1 MRRSFSRG
9 FTLVE
14 LLVVIAIIGTLAALL
29 LPAVQG
35 AREQARRAGC
45 MNNLHNL
52 ALACQQYHNNN
63 GSFPSG
69 WICLGGAPKVDLS
82 NDTVAYA
89 EGWGW
94 GALLLPYIEQKNL
107 HTQLSVTGNVRAGN
121 HASLYM
127 RLADIAGTSVLGDI
141 GPSGPDPTFLDS
153 ITTIGLKIY
162 MCPSDTGFTGRGQVD
177 PARAFVAGSGSTAAG
192 GNISVGLSNY
202 VGVAGH
208 RFVSGSVRN
217 TGIFYGNSYTR
228 DADIIDGLSNTAM
241 FGERETQICHS
252 GTWLGVENPAGIPFG
267 GQGSNGFSHVA
278 GYSWPKLNTG
288 AVDQQGQSIFW
299 NGCGA
304 GFSSNHPGGALFAF
318 ADGGVRY
325 VVNGIN
331 WNYQPGTG
339 PGLPPTDA
347 LNHKNQFNGTYQAM
361 MSVND
366 KIPPGSLNQ

>member
-69 WICLGGAPKVDLS
+69 WICLGGSTPQALS
-82 NDTVAYA
+82 NDSAPYV

-94 GALLLPYIEQKNL
+94 GALLLPYLEQKNL
-107 HTQLSVTGNVRAGN
+107 HTQLGVTGNVRSGN
-121 HASLYM
+121 RASLYM
-127 RLADIAGTSVLGDI
+127 RLMDINNM
-141 GPSGPDPTFLDS
+141 PDPTFLDS

-177 PARAFVAGSGSTAAG
+177 GTRAFDGSGSGTQVAMQSQLLNGSPINVA
-192 GNISVGLSNY
+192 ISNY
-202 VGVAGH
+202 IGVAGH

-217 TGIFYGNSYTR
+217 TGVFYGNSYTR

-252 GTWLGVENPAGIPFG
+252 GTWVGVENPAGIPTS
-267 GQGSNGFSHVA
+267 GSGSGSGFSHVT

-288 AVDQQGQSIFW
+288 ATDSQGNSIFW

-304 GFSSNHPGGALFAF
+304 GFSSNHPGGALSLLQTA
-318 ADGGVRY
+318 ASATLSTAST
-325 VVNGIN
+325 
-331 WNYQPGTG
+331 GTI
-339 PGLPPTDA
+339 
-347 LNHKNQFNGTYQAM
+347 
-361 MSVND
+361 SR
-366 KIPPGSLNQ
+366 IPDRDYRQLTL